1 MAGGGSVQPGQMSSE
16 PNVIPMID
24 ILLVLLIIFMIT
36 QPLARMALDVQV
48 PPPVTAPQTGPSTQI
63 VLEITSDGSYT
74 INGQPV
80 PKTQLDMQ
88 IHSIFDARPAKL
100 LFIKTAPNRK
110 YQEVIEAM
118 DVARGAG
125 AGPPSGG
132 PPPPGGGGARGG
144 RRAGGTP
151 RGPSGP
157 RVSFPPRSAV
167 TLG

>member
-1 MAGGGSVQPGQMSSE
+1 MGMAVSSGHGNISAE

-36 QPLARMALDVQV
+36 QPLTRMALDVQV

-63 VLEITSDGSYT
+63 VLQIAEDGSYS

-80 PKTQLDMQ
+80 PREQLDMQ
-88 IHSIFDARPAKL
+88 IHAIFDQRPAKL
-100 LFIKTAPNRK
+100 LFFKAAPNRK

-125 AGPPSGG
+125 IQVIGF
-132 PPPPGGGGARGG
+132 
-144 RRAGGTP
+144 TP
-151 RGPSGP
+151 KTG
-157 RVSFPPRSAV
+157 
-167 TLG
+167 